1 MELDPAGQLAAAP
14 GWRQR
19 LRAGGSSPVNH
30 ETGSFNLHSFALQD
44 VFSVAVLSRC
54 VWAQSVLCWMNW
66 AQSEV
71 CVCLRVCCE

>member
-1 MELDPAGQLAAAP
+1 MELDPAGQWAAAP

-44 VFSVAVLSRC
+44 VFFSRGAFKVCLGSVCPLLDELG
-54 VWAQSVLCWMNW
+54 SVRG
-66 AQSEV
+66 V
-71 CVCLRVCCE
+71 CVFTCVL